1 MPGSSV
7 PPDCMSVGLRLTDS
21 RIGPDSRANA
31 DCQHLNA
38 SYVRQ
43 SRLACLLSALQ
54 APTPLTTR
62 LVARRPSFYSLFP
75 TSSSPMPKAPT
86 HPYEIHFD
94 TRAMET
100 VDQFALLARQAY
112 NLGDPGAWFGAFRGG
127 YQGFNV
133 RLYAVEKHY
142 AELHAWQLRCRW
154 HLEPEY
160 QLASIFFGLDS
171 ALECF
176 VFAMNALGYAAR
188 PTEFVDI
195 TSDKALRSITPRLVL
210 GSGPQSTPHAA
221 FSSHFSRVTALWQ
234 QRRDLIDEVQRQHDV
249 SKHRSTIY
257 RGGQRRMDP
266 PPGFHA
272 HLGLNDDHPRR
283 FDFAPMA
290 EIILDPDPKRSGASP
305 RPRVKYEDLHTLEGL
320 CGEFT
325 ELIEA
330 SCRALLD
337 DAQQLMPLTH
347 AGFLERFVVV
357 GQAAITL
364 FADEDCQQPIDG
376 IQGVRIDYGHAGYA
390 AEPGRVTPACASIA
404 YRVGDRLP
412 LGGEHDKTRE
422 VGPAW
427 FRDPD
432 TGAIERAWW
441 SSSLVYVSPPLVPE
455 ATGP

>member
-1 MPGSSV
+1 
-7 PPDCMSVGLRLTDS
+7 
-21 RIGPDSRANA
+21 
-31 DCQHLNA
+31 
-38 SYVRQ
+38 
-43 SRLACLLSALQ
+43 
-54 APTPLTTR
+54 
-62 LVARRPSFYSLFP
+62 
-75 TSSSPMPKAPT
+75 MPKAPT